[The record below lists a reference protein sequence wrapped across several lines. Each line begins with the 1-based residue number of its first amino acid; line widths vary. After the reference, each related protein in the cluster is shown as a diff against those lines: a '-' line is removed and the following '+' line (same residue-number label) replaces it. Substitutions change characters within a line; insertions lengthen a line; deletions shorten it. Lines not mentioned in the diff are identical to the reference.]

1 MFTKSAFIE
10 HSIMGALSFLKDS
23 VFSEDIA
30 SRKGLLQALDPK
42 VKTLTILF
50 ILIQVLMTKK
60 LVIVLIFYASCL
72 LLSGLSNIKLNYF
85 LKRTWIFIPI
95 FSLFIAVPAI
105 FSILTPGD
113 ALYVWHIAGVH
124 LIITRQGLDGA
135 VLFVAR
141 VTTCVSLGVLLSIT
155 TRHSE
160 LLKVLR
166 IFRIPQVYVMTFG
179 MCYRYIFL
187 FVEMIEN
194 TYLAIKSRIG
204 SKIHYKRGQHM
215 VAWNI
220 GNLWIRSS
228 QLNEDVYTAMLSR
241 GYSGEANV
249 MDDFS
254 FGVVDA
260 LWVFAVF
267 SCSIVL
273 WSLGHIWKVL

>member
-1 MFTKSAFIE
+1 
-10 HSIMGALSFLKDS
+10 MGALSFLKDS